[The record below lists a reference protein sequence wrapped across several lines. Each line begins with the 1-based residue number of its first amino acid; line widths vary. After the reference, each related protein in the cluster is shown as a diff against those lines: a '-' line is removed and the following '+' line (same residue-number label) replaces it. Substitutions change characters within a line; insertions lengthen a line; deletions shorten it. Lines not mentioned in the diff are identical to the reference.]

1 MNNQI
6 TNRIFYAG
14 AIATTCALL
23 TLAGTG
29 AAAGTAAAQAIAGAD
44 AAPRLPITSIT
55 LYRSGVGYFER
66 HGMIKTGDSVQLRF
80 AEDEIN
86 DMLKSM
92 VIFDPQQ
99 ALQSISYESNEP
111 LARQL
116 ASFGIDLSDNP
127 TLATIL
133 GRLRGTKIR
142 FVTADGPI
150 SGVVL
155 GGEMRDQAQGS
166 AQEAIAI
173 PFVNVITDGGVRSVN
188 LTTIVSVQLEDAALN
203 GELMKALSALAS
215 HSTDRFKNVGLSFG
229 GTAARD
235 VKIAYVNEMPVW
247 KTSYRLVLP
256 DEAKAKE
263 QPMIQGWAIIENTTD
278 DDWSNIQL
286 ALVASQPVS
295 FEMNLSQSLHI
306 TRPQLDVPTVA
317 GAAPRVY
324 QDGDAFADKSE
335 LRKSANRAVASP
347 SASPPPGSPP
357 ATAKMTRGTG
367 GGVGGRSFSGAFG
380 GLATTADAVQA
391 DMETGQSAESQ
402 WKQSAIAQ
410 AQSSSIGEAFQYT
423 MKNPISIGRQ
433 QSAMLPI
440 LTSAIDGRR
449 VSIFNRADGIDHP
462 MRGVELTNSTGLQ
475 LIPGPVAVFDAFTYA
490 GDAQVGYMTLND
502 KRLLAYAVDLSVSTA
517 VQDDSTNTIK
527 SIRIV
532 DGFIEETRKQV
543 QRTSYAFNNKDADRG
558 RTLLIENPKIQG
570 WELTEPKKAAEE
582 TQNLY
587 RFELTLKPNEKGT
600 LVVAQENTYAS
611 RISVAQYDMPTLI
624 AYAADKKASQAVID
638 AAKKAAAMQSTI
650 NDTSARIARLAQE
663 RQGIDTDQS
672 RIRQNMTSIDHDTD
686 VYRRYLTKFN
696 EQESRL
702 EAIHTE
708 DANEQ
713 KTLQSQ
719 QSALNDYVR
728 SLNVS

>member
-1 MNNQI
+1 MNNPIAIRI
-6 TNRIFYAG
+6 TFAG
-14 AIATTCALL
+14 SIATLCGLMTFASSAL
-23 TLAGTG
+23 
-29 AAAGTAAAQAIAGAD
+29 AQAVAGAD

-66 HGMIKTGDSVQLRF
+66 HGKIKSGDSVQLRF
-80 AEDEIN
+80 AQDEIN

-133 GRLRGTKIR
+133 GRLRGTKVR
-142 FVTADGPI
+142 FVTSDGPI

-155 GGEMRDQAQGS
+155 GSEMRDQAQGS
-166 AQEAIAI
+166 AQKAISI
-173 PFVNVITDGGVRSVN
+173 PFVNVITESGVRSVN
-188 LTTIVSVQLEDAALN
+188 LTTIVSVQLEDPALN
-203 GELMKALSALAS
+203 GELMKALAALAA

-235 VKIAYVNEMPVW
+235 VKIAYVNEMPIW

-256 DEAKAKE
+256 DEAKSKD

-306 TRPQLDVPTVA
+306 TRPRLDVPTVA
-317 GAAPRVY
+317 GAAPRIY
-324 QDGDAFADKSE
+324 QDGDAFAEKNR
-335 LRKSANRAVASP
+335 LRQAMATPSVSA
-347 SASPPPGSPP
+347 PPPG
-357 ATAKMTRGTG
+357 AWMAKTAAADGLVASG
-367 GGVGGRSFSGAFG
+367 GAFG
-380 GLATTADAVQA
+380 SVAMADGANN
-391 DMETGQSAESQ
+391 DMETGMSSEEL

-410 AQSSSIGEAFQYT
+410 AQSSSVGEAFQYT

-502 KRLLAYAVDLSVSTA
+502 KRLLAYAVDLSVSAA
-517 VQDDSTNTIK
+517 VQDDSTNTMR

-543 QRTSYAFNNKDADRG
+543 QRTSFAFNNKDAARG
-558 RTLLIENPKIQG
+558 RTMLVETAKIQG
-570 WELTEPKKAAEE
+570 WELAEPKKAAEE
-582 TQNLY
+582 TQSLY
-587 RFELTLKPNEKGT
+587 RFELTLKPSEKAT
-600 LVVAQENTYAS
+600 FVVAQENTFLS
-611 RISVAQYDMPTLI
+611 RISVAQYDMPTLL
-624 AYAADKKASQAVID
+624 AYASDKKASQAVID
-638 AAKKAAAMQSTI
+638 AAKKAAAMQATM
-650 NDTSARIARLAQE
+650 NATSGRIALLGQE
-663 RQGIDTDQS
+663 RQSIDADQN
-672 RIRQNMTSIDHDTD
+672 RIRQNMASIDHDTE

-702 EAIHTE
+702 EAILVQTT
-708 DANEQ
+708 NEQ
-713 KTLQSQ
+713 TTLQSQ
-719 QSALNDYVR
+719 QNALNDYVR